1 MKSLKL
7 ALLDSLKNNKNKK
20 QVIKL
25 KGNSSLVF
33 ANLTALT
40 LASCGGG
47 GGGGSSDAPTP
58 TFSFSNQ
65 SFTLTEDTGG
75 TFNIPA
81 PTNADGTVSITVDS
95 LFLQVLL

>member
-1 MKSLKL
+1 MGDIPNKISDLTETEKLKL

-47 GGGGSSDAPTP
+47 GGGSSEAPTP

-65 SFTLTEDTGG
+65 SFTFTEDTGG

-81 PTNADGTVSITVDS
+81 PIASI
-95 LFLQVLL
+95 